1 MSGFSSSEVS
11 GYRGTRVKGCG
22 VRVRMRR
29 SIGLVNDPVYI
40 YMCVCVY
47 VSKGYTTPQYTDS
60 GEHSLQILV
69 PDCGPEL

>member
-11 GYRGTRVKGCG
+11 GYRVTRVNGCG

-29 SIGLVNDPVYI
+29 SICLVNDPVYI
-40 YMCVCVY
+40 YMY